1 MQAHI
6 STSIS
11 KKRPAA
17 LRDQLYRFY
26 LAVKAAK
33 VRSDQAVAEGRRIT
47 GWP

>member
-1 MQAHI
+1 MQAYI
-6 STSIS
+6 STSVS
-11 KKRPAA
+11 GKRPAA

-33 VRSDQAVAEGRRIT
+33 LRSDEAVAEGRRIT